1 MNMLA
6 NRRLAR
12 IVNIIEYLYI
22 FKNSSSDTLTGIILI
37 VIMFMDLVLF
47 GDELNPLTGRT

>member
-22 FKNSSSDTLTGIILI
+22 FKNSSSDTLTGIILV

-47 GDELNPLTGRT
+47 GDELIPWTGRT